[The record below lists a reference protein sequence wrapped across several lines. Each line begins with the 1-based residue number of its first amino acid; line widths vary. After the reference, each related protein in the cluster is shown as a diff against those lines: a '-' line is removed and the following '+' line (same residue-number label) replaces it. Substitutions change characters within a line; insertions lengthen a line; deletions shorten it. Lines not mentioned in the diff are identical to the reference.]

1 MSERGRARSTSS
13 SSSSSSSSSA
23 SSSSSSSSSDSS
35 SSPDSKATVPIYED
49 YMPDQTPEPIEAS
62 ANNKDT
68 SAELLSALVAA
79 FNKHQHLP
87 SKPLAAAE
95 PKIDPAAVTS
105 PPPPS
110 SNVKTKKTKIPP
122 LAKSGPPN
130 NKQRKLNKKK
140 LQSVAKQ
147 LEAATKRLTETFHD
161 SD

>member
-1 MSERGRARSTSS
+1 
-13 SSSSSSSSSA
+13 
-23 SSSSSSSSSDSS
+23 
-35 SSPDSKATVPIYED
+35 
-49 YMPDQTPEPIEAS
+49 MPDQTPEPIEAS
-62 ANNKDT
+62 ANSNNKDT

-87 SKPLAAAE
+87 SKSAAAE
-95 PKIDPAAVTS
+95 PKIDPVATS
-105 PPPPS
+105 PPPPPPPSS